1 MCVTISGGGL
11 PSVSGG
17 RGRAAPG
24 LGDPMVHLRKSARRQ
39 APRRL
44 AIPVAALA
52 VVLAVVLSGCGGTDE
67 RSSGPPSKTPSGTPS
82 SGAPTATAGG
92 ASPDPGSP
100 SPPTAPAFREQAEA
114 VAQFLHKNWPKGASG
129 TVVTAKDGNL
139 VGCQGMGQAD
149 QGAARAADCDTVYDI
164 GSITKSF
171 TAAAVLKLEMS
182 GKLQVTDA
190 IGAHLGGVPADKRGI
205 TIHHL
210 LTHTSGLPEG
220 IGDDYDPVSR
230 DAVIA
235 TALATPLESA
245 PGREFAYSNVG
256 YSLLAAIVERASGFA
271 YDEYLTRNLFQP
283 AGMTRTG
290 YALPD
295 PRRGDVAVEYDEQGA
310 SQGRPFEHPWA
321 PDGRP
326 YWNLR
331 GNGGLLSTAR
341 DMYLWYRALDGESVL
356 NAAAKAK
363 MFAPH
368 VPEGGGSASSYGY
381 GWTIAPTDDGP
392 IATHDGGNGWSFARV
407 LIRPG
412 DRALVFWVTN
422 TAIREGRWNLEDRDK
437 DLSLGLLAALSPGS
451 GGGA

>member
-1 MCVTISGGGL
+1 M
-11 PSVSGG
+11 
-17 RGRAAPG
+17 
-24 LGDPMVHLRKSARRQ
+24 
-39 APRRL
+39 
-44 AIPVAALA
+44 
-52 VVLAVVLSGCGGTDE
+52 LSGCGETDKQ
-67 RSSGPPSKTPSGTPS
+67 SSGPASITPSGTPS
-82 SGAPTATAGG
+82 SGVPTAAAGG
-92 ASPDPGSP
+92 ASTGPGSP
-100 SPPTAPAFREQAEA
+100 TPSSTFGEQAEA
-114 VAQFLHKNWPKGASG
+114 VAKLLGDTWPRGAGG
-129 TVVTAKDGNL
+129 TVVTARDGEL
-139 VGCQGMGQAD
+139 VGCQGMGPAD
-149 QGAARAADCDTVYDI
+149 QGAGRAADCDTVYDI

-182 GKLQVTDA
+182 GTLRVTDA
-190 IGAHLGGVPADKRGI
+190 IGAHLDPVPADKRGI

-230 DAVIA
+230 DAMIA
-235 TALATPLESA
+235 TAMATPLEST
-245 PGREFAYSNVG
+245 PGREYAYSNVG
-256 YSLLAAIVERASGFA
+256 YSLLAAIVERVSGVA
-271 YDEYLTRNLFQP
+271 YDDYLTRHVFHP

-341 DMYLWYRALDGESVL
+341 DMYLWYRALEGESVL

-363 MFAPH
+363 MFTPH
-368 VPEGGGSASSYGY
+368 VAEGGGSSGSYGY
-381 GWTIAPTDDGP
+381 GWTILPTDHGP
-392 IATHDGGNGWSFARV
+392 IATHDGGNDWSFARV

-412 DRALVFWVTN
+412 DRTLVFWATN
-422 TAIREGRWNLEDRDK
+422 TAVREGGWDLEEQDEE
-437 DLSLGLLAALSPGS
+437 LTLGLLAALSTGS
-451 GGGA
+451 GRGA